1 MKHIIALFH
10 GALTI
15 GCYATA
21 LAENTEGR
29 QVLNYLHER
38 ESVADKGSFEW
49 RPGYI
54 RFKFYYDCA
63 E

>member
-1 MKHIIALFH
+1 MKHIIALFA

-15 GCYATA
+15 GCCSGSCSGIA
-21 LAENTEGR
+21 EGR

-38 ESVADKGSFEW
+38 QSVADKGSFNR